1 MTRFAKIILSTIIVA
16 ALFQIV
22 TSYTAVQAAPQ
33 KWPNPGINCGVGYP
47 DKEAYDIAA
56 REGKTI
62 DPNGIP
68 DTSEGSRGWK
78 YSCCATEWQIHK
90 LQSLV
95 KFPEGVKA
103 IPGIG
108 EVLTAIER
116 MLDIFNFPNNFF
128 PIDISFSA
136 KTFYESVN
144 KPENVCVTGQPVG
157 TPGSNSCYCK
167 MGASAAI
174 TALAPLCLNIT
185 SETEQNQCFQCLGY
199 KIVRT
204 GGAGDIQFLPL
215 EIGGYTGTGGGIWTG
230 IGCVKT
236 TLTTFIQETVFGIGI
251 GLAGLVALGCMI
263 YSAFLLQ
270 TSQGNAEKI
279 TTAQDMM
286 KSCIFGLLLII
297 FSVFILRV
305 IGVNIL
311 QIPGFN

>member
-1 MTRFAKIILSTIIVA
+1 MTRFAKTILSTLILA

-22 TSYTAVQAAPQ
+22 TSFTAVHAAPQ
-33 KWPNPGINCGVGYP
+33 FWPNPGINCGIAYP
-47 DKEAYDIAA
+47 DKEAYDVAA

-62 DPNGIP
+62 NPKDVP
-68 DTSEGSRGWK
+68 DMTPGSRGEK
-78 YSCCATEWQIHK
+78 YACCSTRYQLQE
-90 LQSLV
+90 LQSFI

-108 EVLTAIER
+108 QVLTAIER
-116 MLDIFNFPNNFF
+116 LTDIANFPNNFF
-128 PIDISFSA
+128 PVDIIFSA
-136 KTFYESVN
+136 KTIFAALN
-144 KPENVCVTGQPVG
+144 KPENVCVNGNPVG
-157 TPGSNSCYCK
+157 TPGTDSCYCK
-167 MGASAAI
+167 AGGDNAI

-185 SETEQNQCFQCLGY
+185 STAEQEQCFQCLGY
-199 KIVRT
+199 RIEKT
-204 GGAGDIQFLPL
+204 GNGGIDFFPRDI
-215 EIGGYTGTGGGIWTG
+215 GTYTGNGGGIWTG

-251 GLAGLVALGCMI
+251 GLAGIVALGCMI

-311 QIPGFN
+311 QIPGFT